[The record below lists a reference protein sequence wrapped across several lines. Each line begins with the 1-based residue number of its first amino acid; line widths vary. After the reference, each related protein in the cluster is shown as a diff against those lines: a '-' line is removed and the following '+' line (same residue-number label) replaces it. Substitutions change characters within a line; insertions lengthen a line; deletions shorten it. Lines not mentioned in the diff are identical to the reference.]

1 MCGHAFAKV
10 PAPRPKSQSCPLCV
24 KAAVVKAAVG
34 YVTLASAAERVIAHL
49 GLTRRMKAEVQD
61 LYSRPTTA
69 PVVSLAGNSRAST
82 RVSRPVSAEPER
94 DAA

>member
-1 MCGHAFAKV
+1 MCGHAPAKV
-10 PAPRPKSQSCPLCV
+10 PAPRPESQSCPLCV
-24 KAAVVKAAVG
+24 TAAVG
-34 YVTLASAAERVIAHL
+34 YAILASAAERLIAHL

-61 LYSRPTTA
+61 LYSRPRTA
-69 PVVSLAGNSRAST
+69 PALSLAGNSRAST